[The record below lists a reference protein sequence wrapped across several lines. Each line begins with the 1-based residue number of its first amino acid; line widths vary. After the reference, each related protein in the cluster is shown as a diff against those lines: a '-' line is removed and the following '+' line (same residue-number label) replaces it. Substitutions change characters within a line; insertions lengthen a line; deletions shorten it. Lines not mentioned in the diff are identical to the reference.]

1 MATIKGQ
8 NLRVM
13 VVAGQ
18 YATEPRCVAAAR
30 SCTAHASL
38 QVEDCS
44 TKDDVDDWVRNE
56 PVGISWDLQ
65 VESLIMEESDNIKLT
80 NLQVGQKYL
89 VKFARTSGEKNRE
102 SEESEVNFVGWAI
115 LSDFQIQSQNR
126 QAVVVTAQFTGSG
139 DLAQV
144 TSIKEWVNSHAYMI
158 YKGIAIFDRQG
169 VHYAVAVAESYYGS
183 NDILF
188 PVAHNGIFVTCS
200 NDVGYVTGLADIPG
214 YDVEDTFNA
223 LREWAVNAGYNMYST
238 IEEAVYDYN
247 EELGTFI
254 IGQQY
259 LGVLQPIN

>member
-13 VVAGQ
+13 LVAGQ

-44 TKDDVDDWVRNE
+44 TKDDDDDWARNE
-56 PVGISWDLQ
+56 PVGINWDLQ

-89 VKFARTSGEKNRE
+89 VKFAKTTGEKNRE
-102 SEESEVNFVGWAI
+102 SEESEVNFVGWSI

-126 QAVVVTAQFTGSG
+126 QAVVVTAQFTGTG

-144 TSIKEWVNSHAYMI
+144 SSVKEWVNSHAYMN

-169 VHYAVAVAESYYGS
+169 IRHAVAVADSDYGG
-183 NDILF
+183 NDVLF
-188 PVAHNGIFVTCS
+188 PLAHNGIFVTCS
-200 NDVGYVTGLADIPG
+200 NDVGYVTGLADISG
-214 YDVEDTFNA
+214 YAVESSFDA
-223 LREWAVNAGYNMYST
+223 LRVWAVNEGYNMPST

>member
-1 MATIKGQ
+1 MAKIKGQ

-13 VVAGQ
+13 LVAGQ

-38 QVEDCS
+38 QVEDFS

-115 LSDFQIQSQNR
+115 LSDFQIQSQNKH
-126 QAVVVTAQFTGSG
+126 AVVVTAQFTGSG

-144 TSIKEWVNSHAYMI
+144 TSIKEWVNSKQYMN
-158 YKGIAIFDRQG
+158 YSGIAIFDRQG
-169 VHYAVAVAESYYGS
+169 VHYAVAVAETDYGG
-183 NDILF
+183 NDVLF
-188 PVAHNGIFVTCS
+188 PLAHNGIFVTCS
-200 NDVGYVTGLADIPG
+200 NDVGYVTGLADISG
-214 YDVEDTFNA
+214 YAVESSFDA
-223 LREWAVNAGYNMYST
+223 LRHWAVNEGYNMQST